1 MDYDENTLT
10 AMFIIVGFTLGACFG
25 GILVHVQ
32 KEPDL
37 EPMRRLIHSQRDS
50 LRSLRTDFNA
60 FRNNHERELM
70 TIVRETLRPSP
81 RSVASTDEPTAS

>member
-1 MDYDENTLT
+1 MEYELT

-25 GILVHVQ
+25 AILVHVQ
-32 KEPDL
+32 KEPPRPDL

-60 FRNNHERELM
+60 FRTNHERELM

-81 RSVASTDEPTAS
+81 RSVASSDEPTAS